1 MTDSLRSDGI
11 EAMANTIPTRAV
23 GSATTP
29 LQVAFIREM
38 VLGQDAR
45 GYIANCGA
53 IEHATPPEY
62 AKVKC
67 PILIIAGDEDKSAPI
82 EGCKTIVAGLTGV
95 EESKK
100 KIEVLKGVGHW
111 HCVERGEEV
120 EKLIG
125 EFCSG
130 L

>member
-1 MTDSLRSDGI
+1 
-11 EAMANTIPTRAV
+11 MANTIPTRAV

-38 VLGQDAR
+38 VLGQDPR

-82 EGCKTIVAGLTGV
+82 EGCKTIVTGLTGV

-125 EFCSG
+125 EFCNG